1 MLAYELS
8 VDGSGFSMITLT
20 LLMELD
26 LLCGDDDDVES
37 LECGEESAAAAATT
51 ADAVEQGDDGLS
63 TEKPEDGLHVGVDGK
78 LPENDILSMLSDR
91 LSSSDQEKKK
101 TCYRI
106 LSLYLKNVSS
116 THLSLLQG
124 YSVNRVHAT
133 VYMDPLFHY

>member
-37 LECGEESAAAAATT
+37 LECGEESAAAATA

-91 LSSSDQEKKK
+91 LSSSDRKKRK
-101 TCYRI
+101 LVTEYY
-106 LSLYLKNVSS
+106 LYI
-116 THLSLLQG
+116 
-124 YSVNRVHAT
+124 
-133 VYMDPLFHY
+133 

>member
-37 LECGEESAAAAATT
+37 LECGEESEAAAT
-51 ADAVEQGDDGLS
+51 AAEAVEPGDDGLS

-91 LSSSDQEKKK
+91 LSSSDRKKE

-106 LSLYLKNVSS
+106 LSLYFKNVSS

-124 YSVNRVHAT
+124 YSVSHGHAT
-133 VYMDPLFHY
+133 VYRDPLFHY

>member
-26 LLCGDDDDVES
+26 LLCGDDDDVDS
-37 LECGEESAAAAATT
+37 LECGEESAAATAAE
-51 ADAVEQGDDGLS
+51 AVEQGDDGVS
-63 TEKPEDGLHVGVDGK
+63 TEKPEDGLHVGVEGK

-91 LSSSDQEKKK
+91 LSSSDRKKKK

-106 LSLYLKNVSS
+106 LSLYFKNVSS

-124 YSVNRVHAT
+124 YSVSHGHAT
-133 VYMDPLFHY
+133 VYRDPLFHY

>member
-37 LECGEESAAAAATT
+37 LECGEESAATA
-51 ADAVEQGDDGLS
+51 ADAVEPGDDGLS
-63 TEKPEDGLHVGVDGK
+63 TEKPEDGLHVGVEGK

-91 LSSSDQEKKK
+91 LSSSDRKKKK

-106 LSLYLKNVSS
+106 LPLYFEALVQLTYHSFK
-116 THLSLLQG
+116 G
-124 YSVNRVHAT
+124 IA
-133 VYMDPLFHY
+133 

>member
-37 LECGEESAAAAATT
+37 LECGEESATAAE
-51 ADAVEQGDDGLS
+51 AVEPGDDGLS

-91 LSSSDQEKKK
+91 LSSSDRKKE
-101 TCYRI
+101 TC
-106 LSLYLKNVSS
+106 
-116 THLSLLQG
+116 
-124 YSVNRVHAT
+124 
-133 VYMDPLFHY
+133 